1 MSAAARERDRLV
13 AAILGE
19 VGNGDPGRILE
30 PLVALLDGDGRRELV
45 LAFGRTCT
53 ERQLRGVLKDMLRVP
68 DNTTLAKIARELAGE
83 SDDEEED
90 GDGEEA
96 DG

>member
-1 MSAAARERDRLV
+1 MSEVTRERDRLT

-19 VGNGDPGRILE
+19 VGNGDCGRILE
-30 PLVALLDGDGRRELV
+30 PLHAWLDDDGKRELV

-53 ERQLRGVLKDMLRVP
+53 ERQLKAVLKDMLQVP
-68 DNTTLAKIARELAGE
+68 DTVTLGKIAGELARK
-83 SDDEEED
+83 DEEE
-90 GDGEEA
+90 GESDGEEA